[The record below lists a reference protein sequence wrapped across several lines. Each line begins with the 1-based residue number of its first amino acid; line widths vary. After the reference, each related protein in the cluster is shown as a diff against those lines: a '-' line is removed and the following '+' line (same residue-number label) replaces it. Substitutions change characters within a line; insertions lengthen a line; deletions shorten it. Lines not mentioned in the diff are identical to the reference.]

1 MNNDHHPSPHR
12 PEPTSV
18 AQEMAATVARYRA
31 SGLGLHRFAREQGIS
46 PSQLHYWVYHRKGGG
61 RKNGLVKPTMG
72 PVFQEIQL
80 PARSESTG
88 GWAAEVGL
96 PGGRVV
102 RFSASASAQWIA
114 SIIQAL

>member
-1 MNNDHHPSPHR
+1 MNNNHHPLAHHQ
-12 PEPTSV
+12 EPSTVS
-18 AQEMAATVARYRA
+18 QEMAATVARYRA

-46 PSQLHYWVYHRKGGG
+46 PSRLHYWVYHRKGGA
-61 RKNGLVKPTMG
+61 RKNGLVKPGMP
-72 PVFQEIQL
+72 PVFQELQL

-102 RFSASASAQWIA
+102 RFSANASAQWIA